1 MEEKENQFSKYST
14 CELFEIEKRQNEY
27 ILKTKKAYSKAES
40 INVVLSVGAA
50 GGMLTL
56 LIAQNPIIKLTGLI
70 LGVGCAIGSMA
81 YMYSP
86 IYLKKKHEYENAVK
100 VNKEL
105 EEELEERLLEGMS
118 EQEV

>member
-27 ILKTKKAYSKAES
+27 ILKTKKAYSQAEA

-56 LIAQNPIIKLTGLI
+56 LIAKNPIIKLTGLI

-86 IYLKKKHEYENAVK
+86 TYLKKKHEYENAVK
-100 VNKEL
+100 ANKEL
-105 EEELEERLLEGMS
+105 KEELEERLLEGMS